1 MRWCWSYYVIK
12 SCKERKRRDQ
22 AIALIKLLS
31 FSTRDKEQRKLISG
45 ETLLGRLALQ
55 RRLNQDDNG
64 V

>member
-1 MRWCWSYYVIK
+1 MIK
-12 SCKERKRRDQ
+12 SCKERKRRNE
-22 AIALIKLLS
+22 AMALIKLLS

>member
-1 MRWCWSYYVIK
+1 MIK
-12 SCKERKRRDQ
+12 SCKERKRRNE
-22 AIALIKLLS
+22 AMALIKFLS